1 MNLQYCELVI
11 INFIEVKI
19 DMYLY
24 LNMSRKVFKNT
35 WVVSLPIMSISED
48 HISLSML
55 FEVSVENTI
64 YFQIQNNYA
73 CVTLLFDL
81 VFK

>member
-1 MNLQYCELVI
+1 
-11 INFIEVKI
+11 
-19 DMYLY
+19 
-24 LNMSRKVFKNT
+24 MSRKVFKNT